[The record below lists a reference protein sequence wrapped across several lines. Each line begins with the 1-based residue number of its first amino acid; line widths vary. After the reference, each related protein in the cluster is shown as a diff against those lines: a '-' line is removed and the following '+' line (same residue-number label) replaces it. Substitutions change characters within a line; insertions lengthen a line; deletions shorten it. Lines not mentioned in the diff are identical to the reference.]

1 MKKLLFVFALFL
13 LFSGVF
19 AQIKNP
25 VHWTFSSKKIDAIT
39 YEVHAIANMDKGWH
53 IYSQTTP
60 EGGPIPTSV
69 SFTKNPL
76 LVINGT
82 PKEVGKLEAHHE
94 PLFGVD
100 VKQFSNQVEF
110 VQTVKV
116 KSKAKTNVDGN
127 VKFMSCNDNECLP
140 PKTQTFSVSLQ

>member
-1 MKKLLFVFALFL
+1 MKKLLFVFASFL
-13 LFSGVF
+13 LFTGVF

-25 VHWTFSSKKIDAIT
+25 VHWTFSAKKINATT
-39 YEVHAIANMDKGWH
+39 YEVHVTANMDGGWH

-60 EGGPIPTSV
+60 AGGPVPTSI

-76 LVINGT
+76 LIINDT
-82 PKEVGKLEAHHE
+82 PKEVGKLESHHE

-100 VKQFSNQVEF
+100 VKQFSNGVDF

-116 KSKAKTNVDGN
+116 KGKVKTKVDGN
-127 VKFMSCNDNECLP
+127 IKFMSCNDNECLP
-140 PKTQTFSVSLQ
+140 PKNQPFSVSLQ

>member
-13 LFSGVF
+13 LFNGAF

-25 VHWTFSSKKIDAIT
+25 VHWTFSSKKIDATT
-39 YEVHAIANMDKGWH
+39 YEVHATANMDKGWH

-60 EGGPIPTSV
+60 AGGPVPTSV

-76 LVINGT
+76 LVINGI

-116 KSKAKTNVDGN
+116 KGKAKTNVDGN
-127 VKFMSCNDNECLP
+127 VKFMSCNENECLP
-140 PKTQTFSVSLQ
+140 PKTQTFSVSLE